1 MPSAQR
7 THMPEVTELLQ
18 LNNDTEI
25 LVTGKTGKKRWG
37 KNRSEGF
44 FSFLSLVI
52 SSRHIDRYNANNP
65 NLFVAQAAE
74 RTFNKW

>member
-44 FSFLSLVI
+44 FPFFL
-52 SSRHIDRYNANNP
+52 
-65 NLFVAQAAE
+65 
-74 RTFNKW
+74 